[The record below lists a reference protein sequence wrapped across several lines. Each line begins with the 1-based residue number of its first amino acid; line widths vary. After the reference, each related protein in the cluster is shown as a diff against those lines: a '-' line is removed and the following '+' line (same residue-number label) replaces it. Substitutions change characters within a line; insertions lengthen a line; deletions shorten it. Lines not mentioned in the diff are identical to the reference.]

1 MGLFYQLVFS
11 NTTWFRIARHVLFWF
26 IWISYYAFVKAY
38 QMVELDRMDFITA
51 FPVAWLEVLIQIPVD
66 ITFFYLVLYILLPGL
81 FLKGRYVSF
90 VLLWLLF
97 LFAAALLQHVYYFW
111 AIPNFRIAYGLKAPT
126 QEGSV
131 FLGALWIIGSLTAE
145 GGFAAA
151 IRLGKLFFI
160 KEKES
165 ELLQK
170 EVSRMKP
177 ASPAEEDVFRS
188 TFLYNI
194 LNRLYSLAEK
204 EKTDQAIVKTDQAI
218 VIRKLNNLIIYC
230 GYDAKKTMVPL
241 ATELEALKEYIDLEK
256 LSCQQEL
263 DLAFEVTGNPAGK
276 LIIPY
281 LLIPLV
287 ENAFSTL
294 SAPADGTA
302 SLGVEL
308 VIQNQHLQVTI
319 TSSKSA
325 DTSTLLG
332 GKNVNVLNI
341 EKRLQLRY
349 PGGYSLKKTIEP
361 HKLLLSLE
369 IDLSKR
375 LWI

>member
-11 NTTWFRIARHVLFWF
+11 NTNWFRIARHMLFWF

-38 QMVELDRMDFITA
+38 QMVELDRMHLITA
-51 FPVAWLEVLIQIPVD
+51 LPIAWLEVLIQIPVD
-66 ITFFYLVLYILLPGL
+66 ITFFYLVLYVLLPGL

-90 VLLWLLF
+90 ILLWLLF
-97 LFAAALLQHVYYFW
+97 LVAAALIQHVYYFW
-111 AIPNFRIAYGLKAPT
+111 AIPDFRIAYGLRVPT
-126 QEGSV
+126 DGGSV
-131 FLGALWIIGSLTAE
+131 FPGALWIIGTLNAE

-170 EVSRMKP
+170 ELRRVKP
-177 ASPAEEDVFRS
+177 ASPAEEEVFRP
-188 TFLYNI
+188 TFLYNV

-204 EKTDQAIVKTDQAI
+204 EKIDPAI

-230 GYDAKKTMVPL
+230 GYDAKKTMLPL

-256 LSCQQEL
+256 LSYHQEL
-263 DLAFEVTGNPAGK
+263 DLAFEVSGNPAGK

-294 SAPADGTA
+294 GAADDTA
-302 SLGVEL
+302 SLSIDV
-308 VIQNQHLQVTI
+308 VIQNQHLEVTI

-361 HKLLLSLE
+361 HRLLLFLE